1 MEPLVIRNRKITAED
16 LPVIQA
22 VVKEHWNRGR
32 THISRKLCKH
42 WNWVQPI
49 GRLKDIACRELL
61 LTLHRKGLIDYPPP
75 QYTPKMSAEPPL
87 KFMLT
92 RLPSTVLWPSWV
104 LSGWRWSGTQSMNPL
119 TTAWWISFITWLFP
133 DFRQSPQIHGI
144 CRGCAHSLHRL
155 GDRLSGQCNPEK
167 SLRVPLGYCHYWGI
181 GYCCFRG
188 GEAFAGHSSAPSV
201 TWHLYQAITD
211 FLQ

>member
-75 QYTPKMSAEPPL
+75 QHTPKNVGRTTAKIHVDQTPINCTLAELGPVRVEMVRYTEHEPPY
-87 KFMLT
+87 
-92 RLPSTVLWPSWV
+92 
-104 LSGWRWSGTQSMNPL
+104 N
-119 TTAWWISFITWLFP
+119 
-133 DFRQSPQIHGI
+133 
-144 CRGCAHSLHRL
+144 SLV
-155 GDRLSGQCNPEK
+155 DQF
-167 SLRVPLGYCHYWGI
+167 HY
-181 GYCCFRG
+181 
-188 GEAFAGHSSAPSV
+188 
-201 TWHLYQAITD
+201 LAIPR
-211 FLQ
+211 F